1 MKFFQD
7 LSLINGRAVFSPKY
21 NTLSYDIHFLEQ
33 TCTEQI
39 PDTRSACHKPKISN
53 ILDGRLMLRSFSR
66 KFQPKT
72 DVGLRFEVVQ
82 SYSGRYGLNKLSLTM
97 YTSLS
102 SNLALFI
109 FAPFL

>member
-1 MKFFQD
+1 M
-7 LSLINGRAVFSPKY
+7 IY
-21 NTLSYDIHFLEQ
+21 IFLEQ

-39 PDTRSACHKPKISN
+39 PDTRSACHKPKSPK
-53 ILDGRLMLRSFSR
+53 ILNGRLTLGSFSR

-97 YTSLS
+97 YTSLR

-109 FAPFL
+109 FAPFLSDSNRNFLQCAKKGGLHATVG